1 MPELNEPAA
10 RTTPY
15 KPQIQAQ
22 REIQNK
28 TIVISTDNDKDE
40 QDCWPV
46 SVPASRKSRKPA
58 PVVDNDDEIIVVPR
72 TPSPQVKTI
81 NKVGG
86 GSVGSKS
93 RFQSPP
99 NLPPFYSQALKKSQK
114 KSTETQTT
122 SPCIVVQKKN
132 VVRRRDLVK
141 SKSPEPQE
149 HSTTKHMTQQVIMH
163 LIFILETRRL
173 LFTLNPQN
181 KRENSIQQL

>member
-1 MPELNEPAA
+1 MPELNEPAK

-15 KPQIQAQ
+15 RPPIQAQ

-28 TIVISTDNDKDE
+28 TIVISTDGNEDE
-40 QDCWPV
+40 RDCWPV
-46 SVPASRKSRKPA
+46 SVPAPRKSRKPA
-58 PVVDNDDEIIVVPR
+58 PAVDDDEIIVVPR
-72 TPSPQVKTI
+72 TPSPQVKA
-81 NKVGG
+81 NRVG

-122 SPCIVVQKKN
+122 SPCIIVKKKD

-141 SKSPEPQE
+141 SKSPEPEE
-149 HSTTKHMTQQVIMH
+149 HSTAKPMTQQVI
-163 LIFILETRRL
+163 IPFDFYLEFENFF
-173 LFTLNPQN
+173 LFFFFFH
-181 KRENSIQQL
+181 EFS